1 MIALITPTGCRP
13 QQLELCAK
21 FMQAQDYKGEV
32 LWVIVDDGK
41 PITAGV
47 VKSDFREG
55 WTIVKAFPRPEWRNG
70 QNTQSRN
77 LLAGI
82 QVVKQFTD
90 VTSVFIIEDDDYYSS
105 KYLRCMVDRLEGHR
119 IAGETNTIYYNVARK
134 GWGRNK
140 NTQHSSLFQTAFVS
154 DVIPLFEHICD
165 NSPKFID
172 VQLWNS
178 VFSPRSLF
186 TGPNLAI
193 GIKGLPGRPGIGVG
207 HKRTYPINQDEDYT
221 KLKELIGEDYKY
233 YIQ

>member
-32 LWVIVDDGK
+32 LWVLVDDGK
-41 PITAGV
+41 PISTSIV
-47 VKSDFREG
+47 PNNFKEG
-55 WTIVKAFPRPEWRNG
+55 WTIVKVFPRPEWRNG
-70 QNTQSRN
+70 QNTQARN
-77 LLAGI
+77 LLAGT

-90 VTSVFIIEDDDYYSS
+90 VNAVFIIEDDDYYSPR
-105 KYLRCMVDRLEGHR
+105 YLRCVIDKLGNNR
-119 IAGETNTIYYNVARK
+119 IIGETNTIYYNVARK

-140 NTQHSSLFQTAFVS
+140 NTRHSSLFQTAFIP

-178 VFSPRSLF
+178 VYSPRLLF
-186 TGPNLAI
+186 TGENLAI
-193 GIKGLPGRPGIGVG
+193 GIKGQPGRPGIGVG
-207 HKRTYPINQDEDYT
+207 HKVTYPINPDSDYA